1 MKSFVLILLLSFS
14 RNVFTAS
21 QLDAPVLVNG
31 VLNELYDAFMVNET
45 TAYLFEYTFP
55 ASQLDGGVLR
65 VYVESD
71 ESKSVHPVIV
81 VVRHEHGVL
90 SWEIPMKI
98 ADPDFPSGVSYTA
111 VNRTI
116 CPYNQIREDLETNAT
131 LHRTFISVSSASLV
145 SVSFK
150 MSLYVEAMYQVS
162 MNTSYTAMVNP
173 GAPQYFKFMW
183 PTTEDDM
190 AILAVDSNDSFCMTV
205 SVQNLTCPLNDLN
218 SNVDFE
224 GIYQTVDTKTGM
236 SVRPGG
242 AGADMTELSLARTS
256 APASCPG
263 PGTRAR

>member
-1 MKSFVLILLLSFS
+1 MARNLVTHMTRADSKGEEPREEIILPSLGS
-14 RNVFTAS
+14 
-21 QLDAPVLVNG
+21 G
-31 VLNELYDAFMVNET
+31 V
-45 TAYLFEYTFP
+45 
-55 ASQLDGGVLR
+55 
-65 VYVESD
+65 
-71 ESKSVHPVIV
+71 KKVIV
-81 VVRHEHGVL
+81 AEDDQLNVGSFEDKH
-90 SWEIPMKI
+90 K
-98 ADPDFPSGVSYTA
+98 AVSLHYLERKL
-111 VNRTI
+111 VSVI
-116 CPYNQIREDLETNAT
+116 QIREDLETNAT
-131 LHRTFISVSSASLV
+131 FHRIFISVSSASLV

-183 PTTEDDM
+183 PTAEDDM

-263 PGTRAR
+263 PGEC